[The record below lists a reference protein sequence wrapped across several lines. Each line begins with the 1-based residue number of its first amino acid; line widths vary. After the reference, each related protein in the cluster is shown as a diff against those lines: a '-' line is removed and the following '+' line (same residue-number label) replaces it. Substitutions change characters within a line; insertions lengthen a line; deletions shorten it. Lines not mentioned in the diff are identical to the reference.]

1 MRAIIHICDEQGDEV
16 PIGEEGVVYFES
28 ESQFSY
34 HNDPVKTAESRH
46 PKHPT
51 WSMLGDVGKVDTE
64 GFLYLT
70 DRKSFMIISGGV
82 NIYPQ
87 EIENLLVSHP
97 KVADAAVIGAPD
109 EDMGEKVVAVVQP
122 LDWANAGEA
131 FADELKAYLRLNLS
145 GVKMPRQIDFR
156 EELPRHAT
164 GKLYKRLLRDEY
176 WDKRDSKLV

>member
-1 MRAIIHICDEQGDEV
+1 M
-16 PIGEEGVVYFES
+16 GEEGVVYFES

-46 PKHPT
+46 PKHPN
-51 WSMLGDVGKVDTE
+51 WSMLGDVGKVDEE

-87 EIENLLVSHP
+87 EIENLLVHHP

-109 EDMGEKVVAVVQP
+109 DDMGERVVAIVQP
-122 LDWANAGEA
+122 LDWANAGDELA
-131 FADELKAYLRLNLS
+131 EELKAYLRPSLS

-176 WDKRDSKLV
+176 WGNKDSRIV